1 MVPEHLVAMQVAA
14 PFSVYSKSEKAI
26 PLERELTA
34 RVASLPGVKSVGI
47 TSSLPLGDADGT
59 TQFVVLGRPDNGETN
74 EVTYRQ
80 VSSNYFVTLQA
91 RLINGR
97 YFAEAENGSKPP
109 VTIINQAFAKMYFP
123 GENPIG
129 KRINYKGAPATSAME
144 IIGLVDEI
152 KEGQLDFAPRAAFYI
167 PFEQRPRSNFSL
179 VVRGTQA
186 SQPLLHAMSAIL
198 HQIDPDIATF
208 GGMSMTERIHD
219 SPAAYLHRSSAWLA
233 GGFAALALLLGI
245 VGLYGVIA
253 YSVSQRTREIGI
265 RMALGAQRNSVLQLI
280 LKQAGSLIV
289 VGVIVG
295 LLCSLAAA
303 IVMRNLLFGVR
314 PWDLSTFFAVALM
327 LAGCALLASYI
338 PARRA
343 ARVNPMVALRYE

>member
-1 MVPEHLVAMQVAA
+1 
-14 PFSVYSKSEKAI
+14 
-26 PLERELTA
+26 
-34 RVASLPGVKSVGI
+34 
-47 TSSLPLGDADGT
+47 
-59 TQFVVLGRPDNGETN
+59 
-74 EVTYRQ
+74 
-80 VSSNYFVTLQA
+80 
-91 RLINGR
+91 
-97 YFAEAENGSKPP
+97 
-109 VTIINQAFAKMYFP
+109 
-123 GENPIG
+123 
-129 KRINYKGAPATSAME
+129 
-144 IIGLVDEI
+144 
-152 KEGQLDFAPRAAFYI
+152 
-167 PFEQRPRSNFSL
+167 
-179 VVRGTQA
+179 
-186 SQPLLHAMSAIL
+186 
-198 HQIDPDIATF
+198 
-208 GGMSMTERIHD
+208 MSMTERIHD